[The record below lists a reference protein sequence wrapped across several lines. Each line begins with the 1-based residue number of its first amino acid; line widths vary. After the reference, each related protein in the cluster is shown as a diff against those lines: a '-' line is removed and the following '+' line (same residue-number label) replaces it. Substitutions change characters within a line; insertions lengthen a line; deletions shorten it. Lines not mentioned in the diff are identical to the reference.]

1 MKKIFYEK
9 VGKKYV
15 PVKEHDPDLMDAL
28 PHGHHLIYCCPGVES
43 RRYNIDPNY
52 AALIAASRIAEE
64 VIVKAI
70 LRASELRPVAEP
82 YTEEEI
88 KAWENFRIVSGDNL
102 SVLRGS
108 SIQEC
113 VDAGIKALIHEAH
126 KLLQNE
132 STRIAYDQFM
142 LIATLSEE
150 KK

>member
-9 VGKKYV
+9 IGEKYV
-15 PVKEHDPDLMDAL
+15 PVKEHDSDFIDAL
-28 PHGHHLIYCCPGVES
+28 PHGHHLIYCRPGLES
-43 RRYNIDPNY
+43 RKYNIDPNY

-82 YTEEEI
+82 YTKEEI
-88 KAWENFRIVSGDNL
+88 KAWENFRMVSRDNL

-113 VDAGIKALIHEAH
+113 VDAGIKAMIHEAH

-132 STRIAYDQFM
+132 STRIAYEQFM

-150 KK
+150 KN

>member
-15 PVKEHDPDLMDAL
+15 PVKEFDSDFTDAL
-28 PHGHHLIYCCPGVES
+28 PHGHHLIYCRPGLES
-43 RRYNIDPNY
+43 RKYNIDPNY

-64 VIVKAI
+64 VIVKSI
-70 LRASELRPVAEP
+70 LRTSELRPVAEP
-82 YTEEEI
+82 YTKEEI
-88 KAWENFRIVSGDNL
+88 EAWENFRMVSGDKL
-102 SVLRGS
+102 SILRGS

-113 VDAGIKALIHEAH
+113 VDAGIKAMIHEAH

-132 STRIAYDQFM
+132 STRIAYEQFM